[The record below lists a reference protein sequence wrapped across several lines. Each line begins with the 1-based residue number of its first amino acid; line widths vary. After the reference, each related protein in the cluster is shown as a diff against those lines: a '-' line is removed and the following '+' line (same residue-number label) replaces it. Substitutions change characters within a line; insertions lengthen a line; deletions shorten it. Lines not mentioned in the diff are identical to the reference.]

1 MTAWLAGYASAAV
14 VFLVLDIIWLSQV
27 TEKIYQPA
35 LGSLLA
41 DQVFLPAAIAF
52 YLIYVAGIMVLAVQ
66 PGLRAQSL
74 LTAILTGAMLG
85 LVAYGTYDLTNLATL
100 KGWPL
105 HVALLDL
112 AWGTV
117 VTAIASGAAYLAMRA
132 FPTAD

>member
-1 MTAWLAGYASAAV
+1 MTAWLAGYATAAV
-14 VFLVLDIIWLSQV
+14 VFLVLDMIWLSQV

-41 DQVFLPAAIAF
+41 DQVVLPAAIAF

-105 HVALLDL
+105 HVTLLDL

-117 VTAIASGAAYLAMRA
+117 VTAISSGAAYLAMKA
-132 FPTAD
+132 FPNAN

>member
-1 MTAWLAGYASAAV
+1 
-14 VFLVLDIIWLSQV
+14 
-27 TEKIYQPA
+27 
-35 LGSLLA
+35 
-41 DQVFLPAAIAF
+41 
-52 YLIYVAGIMVLAVQ
+52 VLAVQ

-117 VTAIASGAAYLAMRA
+117 VTAIASCAAYLAMRA